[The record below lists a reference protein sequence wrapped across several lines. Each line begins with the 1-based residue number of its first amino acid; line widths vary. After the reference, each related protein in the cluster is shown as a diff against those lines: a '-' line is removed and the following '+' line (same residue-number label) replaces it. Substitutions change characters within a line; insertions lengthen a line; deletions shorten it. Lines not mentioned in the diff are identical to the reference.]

1 MMIDILGVVGNTLNT
16 DQETWKEVLLVVVDA
31 VRTMQEDPVEDV
43 REKARSVMEEW
54 NEQM

>member
-1 MMIDILGVVGNTLNT
+1 MIDILGVVGNTLKT